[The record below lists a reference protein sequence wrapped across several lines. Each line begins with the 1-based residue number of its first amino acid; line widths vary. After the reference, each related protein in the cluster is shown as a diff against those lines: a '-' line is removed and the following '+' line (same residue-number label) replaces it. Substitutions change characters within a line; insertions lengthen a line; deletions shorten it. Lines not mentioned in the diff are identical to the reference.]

1 MKSKS
6 IFLKIYSNNHIII
19 IRSVMNLSFRGI
31 ISVLFLSLCSSAFA
45 LQWFD
50 GKMPVTYSIPVN
62 ADPVVTVATGMFADD
77 MKAVTGIRAL
87 HMSPSTSKIRLYQLD
102 RATGD
107 DLKAARHAGI
117 DVKKLSELTDGFAI
131 VVKNGVVHIAG
142 ANGRGTAYGIL
153 EMSRL
158 AGVSPWI
165 WWGDVTPQKKEVLE
179 INDMFRMMQG
189 ASVERR
195 GIFIN
200 DEDWSLRPWSHLTY
214 EPSEKTEIG
223 PKTYRKIFEL
233 LLRLRANTIWPA
245 MHEGTTAFFQVEGAK
260 AQADSCGIIVGSSH
274 CEPLLRNNV
283 GEWDVKKRGRF
294 NYKTNKDEVQK
305 YWTERLQEVKDSK
318 GGNMFTIG
326 MRGIHDSSMEGYNT
340 TEEKFDALQQVID
353 DQQRLIAENIGD
365 PSMQDQV
372 FVPYKEVLELYE
384 LGLKVPDYV
393 TLMWCDD
400 NYGYLTRL
408 SDAGEQTRPGGGG
421 VYYHLSYW
429 GRPHDYLW
437 LTTIQPGLIWHQMRK
452 AYDNNVRKLWIANVH
467 DPKVAGYDLE
477 LFLDM
482 AWDINSVNASN
493 INRHY
498 MAWLTRQFG
507 KNAAEAIYTSMM
519 KFYRLVG
526 QRRPEFMGWSQV
538 EKDKKLYERGLTPVK
553 ASEFTS
559 EFGDELGR
567 YVAEFEKIAEIVDLS
582 AQLVAKNRLDAYYA
596 AIVYPVCASSA
607 HARSLLKAQQA
618 RQLASGRAQVADRN
632 ALEEKIKRL
641 SAESMQAYQEVRK
654 LTEYYNDVVSD
665 GKWKNSMDM
674 RPRDLPV
681 FFAPNLPVMLLPDEL
696 PDYLGKTPALP
707 LADAVIPENVV
718 SRSAADFA
726 ESVGDVTPVSMLG
739 HSMNAVDMKKGSALR
754 YNFDVAKDADG
765 VVRVA
770 LIPTHSLDG
779 KDVRFSVSVDSGEP
793 MVFNLKEPFRSEQ
806 WKENVLRGQAVRTL
820 PVTLG
825 AGPHSLEIKA
835 LDDNIVVDQWMWDCN
850 PSRKFYL
857 FP

>member
-31 ISVLFLSLCSSAFA
+31 ISGLFLSLCSSAFA

-87 HMSPSTSKIRLYQLD
+87 RMSPSTSKIRLYQLD

-340 TEEKFDALQQVID
+340 TEEKFDALQQVIH

-365 PSMQDQV
+365 PSKQDQV

-384 LGLKVPDYV
+384 MGLEVPDYV

-437 LTTIQPGLIWHQMRK
+437 LTTTQPGLIWHQMRK

-718 SRSAADFA
+718 SRSSADFA

-754 YNFDVAKDADG
+754 YNFDVTKDADG

-820 PVTLG
+820 PVTLS